1 MLFIVPLKYD
11 ILNHCV
17 AKTCSV

>member
-11 ILNHCV
+11 IRNHRVSKTGCV
-17 AKTCSV
+17 